1 MAITDTQQTAQFASS
16 AAVSAAEAK
25 QYALSIETSV
35 VDISDSVLEAK
46 DAASTAAS
54 AKDQAVYEATQ
65 SQTHS
70 ENASSSAEDA
80 AKSAEQ
86 AASSVADTVKQQI
99 TFTTGGTLNSALDRI
114 SDGTYLYYWT
124 GVFPKEVPP
133 SSTVDGTG
141 GIGIGGWAPDTDVV
155 LRTNL
160 LLEDGIN
167 NIGRG
172 NYDYIRSYSGEASR
186 ILCYGV
192 SSIFD
197 GGSGEFELN
206 EQDTTN
212 PDNGCTVLIDAL
224 GRRWY
229 RNFEGNIKAAWSGIL
244 DTEETT
250 LPQDDKV
257 TGLIQA
263 AAVGSVD
270 GYPDKIIDFGKTR
283 RFALSQRHAI
293 RGGVYNASFVGG
305 GCPDGE
311 KTGFG
316 IIGKF
321 ACLTK
326 EAGFFVAQMMRPYFD
341 MEVDNGGVTPTV
353 TPGVDDYFFRTES
366 IVLNPTII
374 LAGNYYQG
382 TVWMQT
388 GSTSMA
394 DVRSLWPDITQTL
407 PGVQILNFCTIRVN
421 NCGRGFNIAGTGSGF
436 GHVTSIWEQQNAD
449 RSIFNNIADLTMLYE
464 NYIPEMT
471 ANGTCLT
478 FTSCGNMDISLK
490 VGAGGKPAVQIFD
503 CRTTVIKSCLA
514 VAGKNTKADSVDG
527 QYSIEIAGSV
537 VVFHS
542 FIGQK
547 VGELIRVGYGSIL
560 TILNTS
566 IDTVH
571 QFIKVTSNP
580 LYMSYSGAATASNK
594 IVVNILSG
602 RAQGLNPSGT
612 GYSSSIPPIQV
623 LADVMTM
630 RMNIGD
636 MDFEACGSGW
646 STESDLYV
654 IKLETT
660 SQNARLSLDN
670 SRLQDNNT
678 NYPIYL
684 GNANQLAGFRSNL
697 FSSSLI
703 RYADGSS
710 SISNGRDVVVS
721 DAAWGMGNYSY
732 TRIRPAIYSGY
743 VTLSADTTFRIV
755 KNGIVEF
762 YVAKVGTWSFRISLR
777 QGDSV
782 LIEGNESLITFSGR
796 AWVLTSE

>member
-1 MAITDTQQTAQFASS
+1 MATTDTQQVSQFAAV

-25 QYALSIETSV
+25 QYLLETQNGYQDVSASTADAKNAAEQASLASSESSSHAMASSESALRAQE
-35 VDISDSVLEAK
+35 
-46 DAASTAAS
+46 AASTAA
-54 AKDQAVYEATQ
+54 AAA
-65 SQTHS
+65 
-70 ENASSSAEDA
+70 ENATDTLSS
-80 AKSAEQ
+80 
-86 AASSVADTVKQQI
+86 TIKQSI
-99 TFTTGGTLNSALDRI
+99 TFTTGGTLNSTLDRI
-114 SDGTYLYYWT
+114 SDGTYLYYWA
-124 GVFPKEVPP
+124 GAYPKTIPAG
-133 SSTVDGTG
+133 STIDGTG
-141 GIGIGGWAPDTDVV
+141 GIGIGAWAPDTDVV
-155 LRTNL
+155 LRANL

-172 NYDYIRSYSGEASR
+172 NYSYIRNYSGNATR

-192 SSIFD
+192 NSIFD

-206 EQDTTN
+206 KTDTTT
-212 PDNGCTVLIDAL
+212 PDNGCTVLVDAA

-229 RNFEGNIKAAWSGIL
+229 RNFEGNIKAEWSGIL
-244 DTEETT
+244 DTNETA
-250 LPQDDKV
+250 LPQDDAV
-257 TGLIQA
+257 AGLILA
-263 AAVGSVD
+263 SAVGSVD

-353 TPGVDDYFFRTES
+353 TPGIDDYFFRTEA

-382 TVWMQT
+382 TVWKQT

-394 DVRSLWPDITQTL
+394 DVRALWPDITQTL

-436 GHVTSIWEQQNAD
+436 GHVTSIWEQQNTG

-471 ANGTCLT
+471 DNGTCLT

-514 VAGKNTKADSVDG
+514 VAGKNTKSDSVDG

-560 TILNTS
+560 TILNAS

-580 LYMSYSGAATASNK
+580 LYMSYSGSATASNK

-602 RAQGLNPSGT
+602 RAQGLNPSST
-612 GYSSSIPPIQV
+612 GYSSSLPPIQV
-623 LADVMTM
+623 LADVLTM

-636 MDFEACGSGW
+636 MDFEACGAGW

-670 SRLQDNNT
+670 SRFQDNNT

-684 GNANQLAGFRSNL
+684 GNANQLAGFRANL
-697 FSSSLI
+697 FSSSMI
-703 RYADGSS
+703 RYADGSA
-710 SISNGRDVVVS
+710 SIGNGRDVVVA
-721 DAAWGMGNYSY
+721 DAAWGMGTFSY
-732 TRIRPAIYSGY
+732 TRLRPAIYSGY
-743 VTLSADTTFRIV
+743 VTLSSDTTFRII

-762 YVAKVGTWSFRISLR
+762 YVSKAGTWSFRINLR

-782 LIEGNESLITFSGR
+782 TIEGNESLITFSGR

>member
-1 MAITDTQQTAQFASS
+1 MATTDIQQAAQFSAV

-25 QYALSIETSV
+25 GYLDAIKQNTDGSSAAAE
-35 VDISDSVLEAK
+35 EAK
-46 DAASTAAS
+46 AAAEAAATAAEDSAAYQLSSQQNAAS
-54 AKDQAVYEATQ
+54 A
-65 SQTHS
+65 
-70 ENASSSAEDA
+70 SSAA
-80 AKSAEQ
+80 ANAQQ
-86 AASSVADTVKQQI
+86 AADSAASVSVDSVKQQI
-99 TFTTGGTLNSALDRI
+99 TFTAGGVLSSPRDRI

-124 GVFPKEVPP
+124 GSFPKTVPIN
-133 SSTVDGTG
+133 STVNGTG
-141 GIGIGGWAPDTDVV
+141 GIGVGGWAPDTDVV
-155 LRTNL
+155 LRESL
-160 LLEDGIN
+160 SLQDGIN

-172 NYDYIRSYSGEASR
+172 NYEYIRGYDGDASR

-192 SSIFD
+192 STIFD

-206 EQDTTN
+206 ETDTTS
-212 PDNGCTVLIDAL
+212 PDNGCTVLVDAL
-224 GRRWY
+224 DRRWY
-229 RNFEGNIKAAWSGIL
+229 RIFDGNIKAAWSGIL
-244 DTEETT
+244 DTDETT
-250 LPQDDKV
+250 LPQDDRV
-257 TGLIQA
+257 AGLIKA
-263 AAVGSVD
+263 SAVGSVD

-283 RFALSQRHAI
+283 RFALSQRHSI

-326 EAGFFVAQMMRPYFD
+326 EAGFLVAQMMRPYFD
-341 MEVDNGGVTPTV
+341 LAVDNGGVTPTV
-353 TPGVDDYFFRTES
+353 TPGIDDYFFRTEA

-382 TVWMQT
+382 TVWKQS
-388 GSTSMA
+388 GSTSMT
-394 DVRSLWPDITQTL
+394 DVRALWPDITQTL

-421 NCGRGFNIAGTGSGF
+421 NCGRGFNLAGSGSGF
-436 GHVTSIWEQQNAD
+436 GHVTSIWEQQNTG

-471 ANGTCLT
+471 DNGTCLT
-478 FTSCGNMDISLK
+478 FISCGNMDISLK

-514 VAGKNTKADSVDG
+514 IAGKTTKSEAVDG

-537 VVFHS
+537 VTFHS
-542 FIGQK
+542 FIGGK

-560 TILNTS
+560 TIHNAS

-602 RAQGLNPSGT
+602 RAQGLNPSST
-612 GYSSSIPPIQV
+612 GYSSSLPPIQV
-623 LADVMTM
+623 LADVLTM

-636 MDFEACGSGW
+636 MDFEACGAGW
-646 STESDLYV
+646 SAESDLYV

-670 SRLQDNNT
+670 SRFQDNNT
-678 NYPIYL
+678 NYPVYL
-684 GNANQLAGFRSNL
+684 GNANQLAGFRANL

-703 RYADGSS
+703 RYADGSA
-710 SISNGRDVVVS
+710 SIGNGRDVVVG
-721 DAAWGMGNYSY
+721 DAAWGMGTFSY
-732 TRIRPAIYSGY
+732 TRLRPAIYSGY
-743 VTLSADTTFRIV
+743 VTLSADTTFRII

-762 YVAKVGTWSFRISLR
+762 YVTKAGTWSFRINLR

-782 LIEGNESLITFSGR
+782 TIEGNESLITFSGR

>member
-1 MAITDTQQTAQFASS
+1 MATTDTQQAAQFSAV

-25 QYALSIETSV
+25 GYL
-35 VDISDSVLEAK
+35 
-46 DAASTAAS
+46 DAVKQNT
-54 AKDQAVYEATQ
+54 EG
-65 SQTHS
+65 
-70 ENASSSAEDA
+70 SSSAAAAAEAAADKASIAAENSAIHQNSSQQNAEAALSFATDA
-80 AKSAEQ
+80 QQ
-86 AASSVADTVKQQI
+86 ASELAITTLSSTVKQSI
-99 TFTTGGTLNSALDRI
+99 TFTTGGVLNSTLDRI

-124 GVFPKEVPP
+124 GVYPKDIPAG
-133 SSTVDGTG
+133 STIGDTG
-141 GIGIGGWAPDTDVV
+141 GIGVGGWAPDTDVV

-160 LLEDGIN
+160 LLEDGVN

-172 NYDYIRSYSGEASR
+172 NYEYIRSYSGNADR

-192 SSIFD
+192 NSIFD
-197 GGSGEFELN
+197 GGNGEFEIN
-206 EQDTTN
+206 AQDTTN

-244 DTEETT
+244 DTEETS

-257 TGLIQA
+257 EGLIKA
-263 AAVGSVD
+263 SSVGSVD

-293 RGGVYNASFVGG
+293 RGGVYNSSFVGG

-326 EAGFFVAQMMRPYFD
+326 EAGFLVAQMMRPYFD
-341 MEVDNGGVTPTV
+341 LAVDNGGIIPTE
-353 TPGVDDYFFRTES
+353 TPGIDDYFFRTEA

-382 TVWMQT
+382 TVWKQS

-394 DVRSLWPDITQTL
+394 DVRALWPDITQTL
-407 PGVQILNFCTIRVN
+407 PGVQIINFCTIRVN
-421 NCGRGFNIAGTGSGF
+421 NCGRGFNLAGSGSGF
-436 GHVTSIWEQQNAD
+436 GHVTSIWEQQNAG

-471 ANGTCLT
+471 ENGTCLT
-478 FTSCGNMDISLK
+478 FISCGNMDISLK
-490 VGAGGKPAVQIFD
+490 VGAGGRPAVQIFD

-514 VAGKNTKADSVDG
+514 IAGKNTKSEAIDG

-537 VVFHS
+537 VAFHS
-542 FIGQK
+542 FIGGK

-560 TILNTS
+560 TIHNAS
-566 IDTVH
+566 VDTVH

-580 LYMSYSGAATASNK
+580 LYMTYTGAATASNK

-602 RAQGLNPSGT
+602 RGQGLNPSNT
-612 GYSSSIPPIQV
+612 GYSSALPPIQV
-623 LADVMTM
+623 LEDVVTM
-630 RMNIGD
+630 RMNIGN
-636 MDFEACGSGW
+636 MDFEGCGAGW
-646 STESDLYV
+646 SAESDLYV
-654 IKLETT
+654 IKLQTT
-660 SQNARLSLDN
+660 SQNARLSIDN

-678 NYPIYL
+678 NYPVYL
-684 GNANQLAGFRSNL
+684 GNANQLAGFRANL

-703 RYADGSS
+703 RYSDGTS

-721 DAAWGMGNYSY
+721 DPAWGMGTFSY
-732 TRIRPAIYSGY
+732 TRLRPAIYTGY
-743 VTLSADTTFRIV
+743 VTLSSDTTFRII

-762 YVAKVGTWSFRISLR
+762 YVYKAGIWSFKINLR

-782 LIEGNESLITFSGR
+782 VIEGNESLVTFSGR